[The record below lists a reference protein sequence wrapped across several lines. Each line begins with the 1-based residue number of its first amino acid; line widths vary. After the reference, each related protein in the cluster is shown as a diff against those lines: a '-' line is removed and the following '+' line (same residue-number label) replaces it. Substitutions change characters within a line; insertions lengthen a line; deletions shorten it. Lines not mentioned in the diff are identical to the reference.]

1 MFGLSWEHLL
11 IVGIVL
17 LIFGPRKLPEL
28 GSGLGKAIRNFKE
41 GLSGKTGL
49 PGPGDQASLQNRPE
63 QNRQDSLQAPS
74 AAQKTESKEKAPAKS
89 GSDDPSGS
97 A

>member
-11 IVGIVL
+11 VVGIVL

-41 GLSGKTGL
+41 GLSGKQPGSQEL
-49 PGPGDQASLQNRPE
+49 PKSDPKPEIADASK
-63 QNRQDSLQAPS
+63 DK
-74 AAQKTESKEKAPAKS
+74 KT
-89 GSDDPSGS
+89 GSDDS